1 MFFLPKHATFS
12 KNTIIFFKK
21 YINNYDNQKKRRRDF
36 SRDKMMMS
44 STMIRNTSPYMI
56 QFQSRLQ
63 QHILPMQL
71 FLSQRQISGN
81 TLDKIQD
88 DDDDPLILLRNRA
101 MKKNLCNEYGDRL
114 PGKFWNF
121 SLSASQVT
129 NNESKVRRKKFN
141 IIILKN

>member
-1 MFFLPKHATFS
+1 
-12 KNTIIFFKK
+12 
-21 YINNYDNQKKRRRDF
+21 
-36 SRDKMMMS
+36 MS